1 MGEETSDTMNLD
13 LNLGPVSDQD
23 VEMTSRISDFE
34 TWYEGQ
40 IRMVREASRMREARL
55 RGRQR
60 WRRRA
65 TRISPDA
72 RNISVDLDHLVIDSG
87 NVTTLHT
94 GEGSVPAEDRL
105 NAEGPKV
112 CENNTSFL
120 VDTKSEKKDDVAKG
134 SETDGSFFDCNICLD
149 LAREPVVTCCGHLF
163 CWPCLYQ
170 WLHIHSDV
178 KECPVC
184 KGEVTTKTVTPI
196 YGRGNNTCRPEEDLT
211 LKIPVRPIAR
221 RAESFRQVAQRS
233 PLHFPMEDII
243 RHLGGR
249 FDLTQD
255 LTQPPESSDIRETS
269 RSNSMLNRILTS
281 RGMRRE
287 QTVNAPPPDD
297 DVPFLRDNI
306 HNTDRR
312 ESRRLALLLRRSHSH
327 RNAPVPME
335 AYFRDY
341 NIGRNEEQPPS
352 VDDRDSFSSIA
363 AVINSESQMDT
374 AVEIDSMV
382 SLSTSSSRR
391 RGDASRTSDVDSGDS
406 RATRRRRLD

>member
-1 MGEETSDTMNLD
+1 MAEETSDTMNLD
-13 LNLGPVSDQD
+13 LNLGPVSERELD
-23 VEMTSRISDFE
+23 VSNRIADFGM
-34 TWYEGQ
+34 WYEGQ
-40 IRMVREASRMREARL
+40 LRRMRDASRMREARL

-65 TRISPDA
+65 ARISPDA
-72 RNISVDLDHLVIDSG
+72 RNISMDLDQLVIDSG

-94 GEGSVPAEDRL
+94 GEGSAPAEDRL
-105 NAEGPKV
+105 GEEPKV
-112 CENNTSFL
+112 CENSASFL
-120 VDTKSEKKDDVAKG
+120 VDAKSEKKDDMEKG
-134 SETDGSFFDCNICLD
+134 SETEGSFFDCNICLD
-149 LAREPVVTCCGHLF
+149 MARDPVVTCCGHLF

-184 KGEVTTKTVTPI
+184 KGEVTVKTVTPI
-196 YGRGNNTCRPEEDLT
+196 YGRGNSTCKPEEDLT
-211 LKIPVRPIAR
+211 LKIPMRPNAR
-221 RAESFRQVAQRS
+221 RAESFRQVVQRS

-243 RHLGGR
+243 RHLGSR
-249 FDLTQD
+249 IDLTQD
-255 LTQPPESSDIRETS
+255 MTEPPESSDIRETP
-269 RSNSMLNRILTS
+269 RSNSVLNRILTN

-287 QTVNAPPPDD
+287 QTATVPPPDD
-297 DVPFLRDNI
+297 DVHFLRDNI
-306 HNTDRR
+306 PNTDRR
-312 ESRRLALLLRRSHSH
+312 ESRRLSLLIRRTQAH
-327 RNAPVPME
+327 RNATSPME
-335 AYFRDY
+335 AYLRDY

>member
-1 MGEETSDTMNLD
+1 MGETSDVMNLD
-13 LNLGPVSDQD
+13 LNLGPVSERDI
-23 VEMTSRISDFE
+23 EMSTHIAHLG
-34 TWYEGQ
+34 TLYEGR
-40 IRMVREASRMREARL
+40 IRRITEASRM

-60 WRRRA
+60 WRRRP

-72 RNISVDLDHLVIDSG
+72 RNISMDLDQLVIDSG
-87 NVTTLHT
+87 NITTSHA

-105 NAEGPKV
+105 AEGPKV
-112 CENNTSFL
+112 CENNASFL
-120 VDTKSEKKDDVAKG
+120 VDTKSEKKDDMEKG

-149 LAREPVVTCCGHLF
+149 LARDPVVTCCGHLF

-211 LKIPVRPIAR
+211 LKIPTRPIAR
-221 RAESFRQVAQRS
+221 RAESFRQVVQRS

-243 RHLGGR
+243 RHLGSR

-269 RSNSMLNRILTS
+269 RSNSVLDRILTS

-287 QTVNAPPPDD
+287 QNVVVPPPDD
-297 DVPFLRDNI
+297 DVHFLRDNI
-306 HNTDRR
+306 PTTDRR
-312 ESRRLALLLRRSHSH
+312 ESRQLSLLIRRSQSY
-327 RNAPVPME
+327 RNATAVPME
-335 AYFRDY
+335 SHFHDY
-341 NIGRNEEQPPS
+341 NLGRNEEQPPS

-391 RGDASRTSDVDSGDS
+391 RGDTSRTSDVDSGDS